1 MDRLSSG
8 QLSRNGEVAAA
19 EALKV
24 LAEKRFK
31 EELVLKCAENYLQGL
46 QKPDETI
53 AARRGYTLCLGALGA
68 PLQRQRQ
75 VLQKVLQALRREAL
89 GEGLPGG
96 RWWDPGGIW
105 FVLIAAILPCFCV
118 TSGKDQEDPTT
129 RQYAVL
135 SLGRLCIG
143 SELSDIEVSVFLT
156 ALEGAMRDYATDR
169 RGDVG
174 SWVREVAMEV
184 SAALLQQQR
193 AAGPPRLANAESSTK
208 LMAQLLQQG
217 VEKIDRL
224 RERSYG
230 LLRMLCN
237 GQIDGIRHAYQR
249 VLHGEAYDAVS
260 LADSLAVVEVSS
272 SSTWPPSEIEMIS
285 GCLAKSRETTLIA
298 EPTKADA
305 KHRLIWALGRIRKS
319 IKIDYCILSG
329 SIKHVNDLQAAHD
342 AAVFDALTPLIATP
356 TYRPALLKGI
366 VVSVGGITEHTAKD
380 PWTSLGDAKRALL
393 RQLNTDAARSEVC
406 SELVHLFD
414 TTSLK
419 DSDPEAKRF
428 MAPLL
433 NTVGILL
440 AQDGDAVPQQ
450 FAAAF
455 LQRAVAAVKQSR
467 DVTRLRSSIAVF
479 VGIMRWR
486 EVKRKALEMLLQFL
500 GYSFPTVRQATAQA
514 LYIRFLEEDGDME
527 LVGEA
532 ASPVPSSN
540 LSEISELVSLTPW
553 ATDDT
558 ETLQRALKTIYEKL
572 NLELPQAGRSILVPK
587 KIGEERREAQYADLV
602 RENHF

>member
-1 MDRLSSG
+1 
-8 QLSRNGEVAAA
+8 
-19 EALKV
+19 
-24 LAEKRFK
+24 
-31 EELVLKCAENYLQGL
+31 
-46 QKPDETI
+46 
-53 AARRGYTLCLGALGA
+53 
-68 PLQRQRQ
+68 
-75 VLQKVLQALRREAL
+75 
-89 GEGLPGG
+89 
-96 RWWDPGGIW
+96 
-105 FVLIAAILPCFCV
+105 
-118 TSGKDQEDPTT
+118 
-129 RQYAVL
+129 
-135 SLGRLCIG
+135 
-143 SELSDIEVSVFLT
+143 
-156 ALEGAMRDYATDR
+156 
-169 RGDVG
+169 
-174 SWVREVAMEV
+174 MEV

-193 AAGPPRLANAESSTK
+193 AAGLPRLANAESSTK

-224 RERSYG
+224 RERAYG

-260 LADSLAVVEVSS
+260 LADSLPVEASS
-272 SSTWPPSEIEMIS
+272 SSSSWPPSEIETIS

-298 EPTKADA
+298 EPTKAE
-305 KHRLIWALGRIRKS
+305 
-319 IKIDYCILSG
+319 
-329 SIKHVNDLQAAHD
+329 LQAAHD

-380 PWTSLGDAKRALL
+380 AKRALL
-393 RQLNTDAARSEVC
+393 QQLNTDAARSEVC
-406 SELVHLFD
+406 SELMHLFD

-440 AQDGDAVPQQ
+440 AQDAVPQE
-450 FAAAF
+450 FAAEF
-455 LQRAVAAVKQSR
+455 LQRGVAAVKQSR

-479 VGIMRWR
+479 VGLMRGR
-486 EVKRKALEMLLQFL
+486 EVKRKALEMLLQFF

-527 LVGEA
+527 LLGEA
-532 ASPVPSSN
+532 PALVPSSN

-558 ETLQRALKTIYEKL
+558 ETLQREDHL
-572 NLELPQAGRSILVPK
+572 
-587 KIGEERREAQYADLV
+587 
-602 RENHF
+602 